1 MAADIALVLSMSM
14 APLSMAFLLGDLL
27 PTLASA
33 QRFSHITL
41 LQPFQVALLQLFAI
55 SSMLKRL
62 ECISSL
68 HIDHP
73 IRIRAARGFP

>member
-1 MAADIALVLSMSM
+1 MAADIVLDLSMSM

-41 LQPFQVALLQLFAI
+41 LQPFQVPLLQLFATTFW
-55 SSMLKRL
+55 SWDL
-62 ECISSL
+62 EIG
-68 HIDHP
+68 
-73 IRIRAARGFP
+73 RGR